1 MNDNDPAQL
10 ALTPEAACDWLAE
23 QAEAT
28 LAQRGTRVAIGIA
41 GGPGVGKS
49 TIAAELVAALNAKTP
64 GIAAYVPMDGF
75 HMLHAKLEGLGTAKD
90 KGAPHT
96 FEGGAFAEFLEA
108 LKSAT
113 GPISG
118 PGYSREIE
126 DVVLDA
132 FIVPAAARIL
142 VAEGNYLLLATAPWW
157 RIKPLLDLA
166 VFIDVPREKVRARLL
181 KRHAEHGLFTP
192 ERNREHVDRVD
203 LGNYDTVQRSRGR
216 ADVIIDLITAA

>member
-10 ALTPEAACDWLAE
+10 AAYPEAARDWLTE

-28 LAQRGTRVAIGIA
+28 LAHRGTRVAIGIA

-49 TIAAELVAALNAKTP
+49 TLATELVAALNARTA

-132 FIVPAAARIL
+132 FIVPAAARSSSPKATISSSPPRPGGASSRCSIL
-142 VAEGNYLLLATAPWW
+142 PCSSMSRAKKSAPACSSATPSTACLRRSATLSMSSASTWATTTPCSARAAAP
-157 RIKPLLDLA
+157 
-166 VFIDVPREKVRARLL
+166 
-181 KRHAEHGLFTP
+181 TSSS
-192 ERNREHVDRVD
+192 
-203 LGNYDTVQRSRGR
+203 T
-216 ADVIIDLITAA
+216 